1 MKNNQKRLEKE
12 RQVSQFYMLLKAI
25 MDELFRYTRSRH
37 IKIPDASFG
46 LVYEEKDSLL
56 FSGLDSKTGKRIY
69 LYNVRLIAKSFEGK
83 KEKMLSEKTPETFLN
98 WIGELCST
106 FLSPFVYIYV
116 VKEQHRGEGTS
127 ERITRQIVRG
137 FMNKLLNDPEL
148 SHVLDIVR
156 TRQSNS

>member
-1 MKNNQKRLEKE
+1 MKNDDKRLEKE
-12 RQVSQFYMLLKAI
+12 RQVKQFYMLLKAI
-25 MDELFRYTRSRH
+25 MDELFRYTKSRH

-46 LVYEEKDSLL
+46 LVYEEKESIL
-56 FSGLDSKTGKRIY
+56 FTGLDSKTGKRIY
-69 LYNVRLIAKSFEGK
+69 LYNVRLIGKSFEEK
-83 KEKMLSEKTPETFLN
+83 KEKMLSEKTPETFLS

-106 FLSPFVYIYV
+106 FLSPFVYHYV

-156 TRQSNS
+156 TRQ

>member
-1 MKNNQKRLEKE
+1 MKSDEKRLEKE
-12 RQVSQFYMLLKAI
+12 RQVKQFYMLLKAI

-37 IKIPDASFG
+37 VKIPDASFG
-46 LVYEEKDSLL
+46 LVYEEKESIL
-56 FSGLDSKTGKRIY
+56 FTGLDSKTGKRIY
-69 LYNVRLIAKSFEGK
+69 LYNVRLIGKSFEEK
-83 KEKMLSEKTPETFLN
+83 KEKMLSEKTPETFLS

-106 FLSPFVYIYV
+106 FLSPFVYNYV

-156 TRQSNS
+156 TRQ

>member
-1 MKNNQKRLEKE
+1 MKNDEKRLEKE
-12 RQVSQFYMLLKAI
+12 RQVKQFYMLLKAI

-37 IKIPDASFG
+37 VKIPDASFG
-46 LVYEEKDSLL
+46 LVYEEKESIL
-56 FSGLDSKTGKRIY
+56 FTGLDSKTGKRIY
-69 LYNVRLIAKSFEGK
+69 LYNVRLIGKSFEEK
-83 KEKMLSEKTPETFLN
+83 KEKMLSEKTPETFLS

-106 FLSPFVYIYV
+106 YLSPFVYNYV

-156 TRQSNS
+156 TR

>member
-1 MKNNQKRLEKE
+1 MNKNEKRLEKE
-12 RQVSQFYMLLKAI
+12 RQVKQFYMLLKTI
-25 MDELFRYTRSRH
+25 MDELFSYTRSRH

-46 LVYEEKDSLL
+46 LVYEEKDSIL
-56 FSGLDSKTGKRIY
+56 FTSLDSKTGKRIY
-69 LYNVRLIAKSFEGK
+69 LYNVRLIAKSFEEK
-83 KEKMLSEKTPETFLN
+83 REKMLSEKTPDTLLN
-98 WIGELCST
+98 WIGELCFT
-106 FLSPFVYIYV
+106 FVSPFVYNYV

-156 TRQSNS
+156 TGQPDS

>member
-1 MKNNQKRLEKE
+1 MKNDEKRLEKE
-12 RQVSQFYMLLKAI
+12 RQVKQFYMLLKAI

-46 LVYEEKDSLL
+46 LVYEEKESIL
-56 FSGLDSKTGKRIY
+56 FTGLDSKTGKRIY
-69 LYNVRLIAKSFEGK
+69 LYNVRLIGKSFEEK
-83 KEKMLSEKTPETFLN
+83 KEKMLSEKTPETFLS

-106 FLSPFVYIYV
+106 YLSPFVYNYV
-116 VKEQHRGEGTS
+116 VKDQHRGEGTS

-156 TRQSNS
+156 TR

>member
-1 MKNNQKRLEKE
+1 MKNDEKRLEKE
-12 RQVSQFYMLLKAI
+12 RQLKQFYMLLKAI

-46 LVYEEKDSLL
+46 LVYEEKDSIL
-56 FSGLDSKTGKRIY
+56 FTGHDSKTGKRIY
-69 LYNVRLIAKSFEGK
+69 LYNVRLIGKSFEEK
-83 KEKMLSEKTPETFLN
+83 KEKMLSEKAPETFLS

-106 FLSPFVYIYV
+106 FLSPFVFNYV

-148 SHVLDIVR
+148 SYVLDIVR
-156 TRQSNS
+156 TKQ

>member
-1 MKNNQKRLEKE
+1 MKNDEKRLEKE
-12 RQVSQFYMLLKAI
+12 RQVKQFYMLLKAI

-37 IKIPDASFG
+37 VKIPDASFG
-46 LVYEEKDSLL
+46 LVYEEKESNL
-56 FSGLDSKTGKRIY
+56 FTGLDSKTGKRIY
-69 LYNVRLIAKSFEGK
+69 LYNVRLIGKSFEEK
-83 KEKMLSEKTPETFLN
+83 KEKMLSEKTPETFLS

-106 FLSPFVYIYV
+106 FLSPFVYHYV

-156 TRQSNS
+156 ERQ

>member
-1 MKNNQKRLEKE
+1 MKNDEKRLEKE
-12 RQVSQFYMLLKAI
+12 RQLKQFYMLLKAI

-46 LVYEEKDSLL
+46 LVYEEKESIL
-56 FSGLDSKTGKRIY
+56 FTGLDSKTGKRIY
-69 LYNVRLIAKSFEGK
+69 LYNVRLIGKSFEEK
-83 KEKMLSEKTPETFLN
+83 KEKMLSEKTPETFLS

-106 FLSPFVYIYV
+106 FLSPFVYNYV
-116 VKEQHRGEGTS
+116 AKEQHRGEGTS

-148 SHVLDIVR
+148 SYVLDIVR
-156 TRQSNS
+156 TKQ

>member
-1 MKNNQKRLEKE
+1 MKNDEKRLEKE
-12 RQVSQFYMLLKAI
+12 RQLKQFYMLLKAI

-46 LVYEEKDSLL
+46 LVYEEKESIL
-56 FSGLDSKTGKRIY
+56 FTGLDSKTGKRIY
-69 LYNVRLIAKSFEGK
+69 LYNVRLIGKSFEEK
-83 KEKMLSEKTPETFLN
+83 KEKMLSEKTPETFLS

-106 FLSPFVYIYV
+106 FLSPFVYNYV
-116 VKEQHRGEGTS
+116 TKEQHRGEGTS

-148 SHVLDIVR
+148 SYVLDIVR
-156 TRQSNS
+156 TKQ

>member
-1 MKNNQKRLEKE
+1 MKNDEKRLEKE
-12 RQVSQFYMLLKAI
+12 RQLKQFYMLLKAI

-46 LVYEEKDSLL
+46 LVYEEKDSIL
-56 FSGLDSKTGKRIY
+56 FTGHDSKTGKRIY
-69 LYNVRLIAKSFEGK
+69 LYNVRLIGKSFEEK
-83 KEKMLSEKTPETFLN
+83 KEKMLSEKTPETFLS

-106 FLSPFVYIYV
+106 FLSPFVYNYV
-116 VKEQHRGEGTS
+116 AKEQHRGEGTS

-148 SHVLDIVR
+148 SYVLDIVR
-156 TRQSNS
+156 TKQ

>member
-1 MKNNQKRLEKE
+1 MKNDEKRLEKE
-12 RQVSQFYMLLKAI
+12 RQLKQFYMLLKAI
-25 MDELFRYTRSRH
+25 MDELFHYTRSRH

-46 LVYEEKDSLL
+46 LVYEEKDSIL
-56 FSGLDSKTGKRIY
+56 FTGHDSKTGKRIY
-69 LYNVRLIAKSFEGK
+69 LYNVRLIGKSFEEK
-83 KEKMLSEKTPETFLN
+83 KEKMLSEKAPETFLS

-106 FLSPFVYIYV
+106 FLSPFVFNYV

-148 SHVLDIVR
+148 SYVLDIVR
-156 TRQSNS
+156 TKQ

>member
-1 MKNNQKRLEKE
+1 MKNDEKRLEKE
-12 RQVSQFYMLLKAI
+12 RQLKQFYMLLKAI

-46 LVYEEKDSLL
+46 LVYEEKESIL
-56 FSGLDSKTGKRIY
+56 FTGLDSKTGKRIY
-69 LYNVRLIAKSFEGK
+69 LYNVRLIGKSFEEK
-83 KEKMLSEKTPETFLN
+83 KEKMLSEKAPETFLS

-106 FLSPFVYIYV
+106 FLSPFVFNYV

-148 SHVLDIVR
+148 SYVLDIVR
-156 TRQSNS
+156 TKQ

>member
-1 MKNNQKRLEKE
+1 MKNDEKRLEKE
-12 RQVSQFYMLLKAI
+12 RQLKQFYMLLKAI
-25 MDELFRYTRSRH
+25 IDELFRYTRSRH

-46 LVYEEKDSLL
+46 LVYEEKESIL
-56 FSGLDSKTGKRIY
+56 FTGLDSKTGKRIY
-69 LYNVRLIAKSFEGK
+69 LYNVRLIGKSFEEK
-83 KEKMLSEKTPETFLN
+83 KEKMLSEKAPETFLS

-106 FLSPFVYIYV
+106 FLSPFVFNYV

-148 SHVLDIVR
+148 SYVLDIVR
-156 TRQSNS
+156 TKQ

>member
-1 MKNNQKRLEKE
+1 MKNDEKRLEKE
-12 RQVSQFYMLLKAI
+12 RQLKQFYMLLKAI

-46 LVYEEKDSLL
+46 LVYEEKDSIL
-56 FSGLDSKTGKRIY
+56 FTGHDSKTGKRIY
-69 LYNVRLIAKSFEGK
+69 LYNVRLIGKSFEEK
-83 KEKMLSEKTPETFLN
+83 KEKMLSEKAPETFLS

-106 FLSPFVYIYV
+106 FLSPFVYNYV
-116 VKEQHRGEGTS
+116 AKEQHRGEGTS

-148 SHVLDIVR
+148 SYVLDIVR
-156 TRQSNS
+156 TKQ

>member
-1 MKNNQKRLEKE
+1 
-12 RQVSQFYMLLKAI
+12 

-46 LVYEEKDSLL
+46 LVYEEKDSIL
-56 FSGLDSKTGKRIY
+56 FTGHDSKTGKRIY
-69 LYNVRLIAKSFEGK
+69 LYNVRLIGKSFEEK
-83 KEKMLSEKTPETFLN
+83 KEKMLSEKAPETFLSG
-98 WIGELCST
+98 IGELCST
-106 FLSPFVYIYV
+106 FLSPFVFNYV

-148 SHVLDIVR
+148 SYVLDIVR
-156 TRQSNS
+156 TKQ

>member
-1 MKNNQKRLEKE
+1 MKNDEKPLEKE
-12 RQVSQFYMLLKAI
+12 RQLKQFYMLLKAI

-46 LVYEEKDSLL
+46 LVYEEKDSIL
-56 FSGLDSKTGKRIY
+56 FTGHDSKTGKRIY
-69 LYNVRLIAKSFEGK
+69 LYNVRLIGKSFEEK
-83 KEKMLSEKTPETFLN
+83 KEKMLSEKAPETFLS

-106 FLSPFVYIYV
+106 FLSPFVFNYV

-148 SHVLDIVR
+148 SYVLDIVR
-156 TRQSNS
+156 TKQ

>member
-1 MKNNQKRLEKE
+1 
-12 RQVSQFYMLLKAI
+12 MLLKAI

-46 LVYEEKDSLL
+46 LVYEEKDSIL
-56 FSGLDSKTGKRIY
+56 FTGHDSKTGKRIY
-69 LYNVRLIAKSFEGK
+69 LYNVRLIGKSFEEK
-83 KEKMLSEKTPETFLN
+83 KEKMLSEKAPETFLS

-106 FLSPFVYIYV
+106 FLSPFVFNYV

-148 SHVLDIVR
+148 SYVLDIVR
-156 TRQSNS
+156 TKQ

>member
-1 MKNNQKRLEKE
+1 MKNDEKRLEKE
-12 RQVSQFYMLLKAI
+12 RQLKQFYMLLKAI

-46 LVYEEKDSLL
+46 LVYEEKDSIL
-56 FSGLDSKTGKRIY
+56 FTGHDSKTGKRIY
-69 LYNVRLIAKSFEGK
+69 LYNVRLIGKSFEEK
-83 KEKMLSEKTPETFLN
+83 KEKMLSEKAPETFLS

-106 FLSPFVYIYV
+106 FLSPFVFNYG

-148 SHVLDIVR
+148 SYVLDIVR
-156 TRQSNS
+156 TKQ

>member
-1 MKNNQKRLEKE
+1 
-12 RQVSQFYMLLKAI
+12 

-46 LVYEEKDSLL
+46 LVYEEKESIL
-56 FSGLDSKTGKRIY
+56 FTGLDSKTGKRIY
-69 LYNVRLIAKSFEGK
+69 LYNVRLIGKSFEEK
-83 KEKMLSEKTPETFLN
+83 KEKMLSEKTPETFLS

-106 FLSPFVYIYV
+106 FLSPFVYHYV

-156 TRQSNS
+156 TR

>member
-1 MKNNQKRLEKE
+1 
-12 RQVSQFYMLLKAI
+12 

-46 LVYEEKDSLL
+46 LVYEEKDSIL
-56 FSGLDSKTGKRIY
+56 FTGHDSKTGKRIY
-69 LYNVRLIAKSFEGK
+69 LYNVRLIGKSFEEK
-83 KEKMLSEKTPETFLN
+83 KEKMLSEKAPETFLS

-106 FLSPFVYIYV
+106 FLSPFVFNYV

-148 SHVLDIVR
+148 SYVLDIVR
-156 TRQSNS
+156 TKQ

>member
-1 MKNNQKRLEKE
+1 MKSDEKRLEKE
-12 RQVSQFYMLLKAI
+12 RQVKQFYLLLKAI

-37 IKIPDASFG
+37 VKIPDASFG
-46 LVYEEKDSLL
+46 LVYEEKESIL
-56 FSGLDSKTGKRIY
+56 FTGLDSKTGKRIY
-69 LYNVRLIAKSFEGK
+69 LYNVRLIGKSFEEK
-83 KEKMLSEKTPETFLN
+83 KEKMLSEKTPETFLS

-106 FLSPFVYIYV
+106 FLSPFVYNYV

-156 TRQSNS
+156 ARQ

>member
-1 MKNNQKRLEKE
+1 MKNDEKPLEKE
-12 RQVSQFYMLLKAI
+12 RQLKQFYMLLKAI

-46 LVYEEKDSLL
+46 LVYEEKDSIL
-56 FSGLDSKTGKRIY
+56 FTGHDSKTGKRIY
-69 LYNVRLIAKSFEGK
+69 LYNVRLIGKSFEEK
-83 KEKMLSEKTPETFLN
+83 KEKMLSEKAPKTFLS

-106 FLSPFVYIYV
+106 FLSPFVFNYV

-148 SHVLDIVR
+148 SYVLDIVR
-156 TRQSNS
+156 TKQ

>member
-1 MKNNQKRLEKE
+1 MKNDEKRLEKE
-12 RQVSQFYMLLKAI
+12 RQVKQFYMLLKAI

-46 LVYEEKDSLL
+46 LVYEEKESIL
-56 FSGLDSKTGKRIY
+56 FTGLDSKTGKRIY
-69 LYNVRLIAKSFEGK
+69 LYNVRLIGKSFEEK
-83 KEKMLSEKTPETFLN
+83 KEKMLSEKTPETFLS

-106 FLSPFVYIYV
+106 FLSPFVYHYV

-156 TRQSNS
+156 TR

>member
-1 MKNNQKRLEKE
+1 MKNDEKRLEKE
-12 RQVSQFYMLLKAI
+12 RQLKQFYMLLKAI

-46 LVYEEKDSLL
+46 LVYEEKDSIL
-56 FSGLDSKTGKRIY
+56 FTGHDSKTGKRIY
-69 LYNVRLIAKSFEGK
+69 LYNVRLIGKSFEEK
-83 KEKMLSEKTPETFLN
+83 KEKMLSEKAPETFLS
-98 WIGELCST
+98 WIGELCSI
-106 FLSPFVYIYV
+106 FLSPFVFNYV

-148 SHVLDIVR
+148 SYVLDIVR
-156 TRQSNS
+156 TKQ

>member
-1 MKNNQKRLEKE
+1 MKNDEKRLEKE
-12 RQVSQFYMLLKAI
+12 RQLKQFYMLLKAI

-46 LVYEEKDSLL
+46 LVYEEKESIL
-56 FSGLDSKTGKRIY
+56 FTGHDSKTGKRIY
-69 LYNVRLIAKSFEGK
+69 LYNVRLIGKSFEEK
-83 KEKMLSEKTPETFLN
+83 KEKMLSEKAPETFLS

-106 FLSPFVYIYV
+106 FLSPFVFNYV

-148 SHVLDIVR
+148 SYVLDIVR
-156 TRQSNS
+156 TKQ

>member
-1 MKNNQKRLEKE
+1 MNKNEKRLEKE
-12 RQVSQFYMLLKAI
+12 RQVKQFYMLLKAI

-46 LVYEEKDSLL
+46 LVYEEKDSIL
-56 FSGLDSKTGKRIY
+56 FTSLDSKTGKRIY
-69 LYNVRLIAKSFEGK
+69 LYNVRLIAKSFEEK
-83 KEKMLSEKTPETFLN
+83 REKMLSEKTPDTLLN
-98 WIGELCST
+98 WIGELCFT
-106 FLSPFVYIYV
+106 FVSPFVYNYV

-148 SHVLDIVR
+148 SHVLDIVK
-156 TRQSNS
+156 TRQPDS

>member
-1 MKNNQKRLEKE
+1 MKNDEKRLEKE
-12 RQVSQFYMLLKAI
+12 RQLKQFYMLLKAI

-46 LVYEEKDSLL
+46 LVYEEKDSIL
-56 FSGLDSKTGKRIY
+56 FTGHDSKTGKRIY
-69 LYNVRLIAKSFEGK
+69 LYNVRLIGKSFEEK
-83 KEKMLSEKTPETFLN
+83 KEKMLSEKAPETFLS

-106 FLSPFVYIYV
+106 FLSPFVFNYI

-148 SHVLDIVR
+148 SYVLDIVR
-156 TRQSNS
+156 TKQ

>member
-1 MKNNQKRLEKE
+1 MKNDEKRLEKE
-12 RQVSQFYMLLKAI
+12 RQLKQFYMLLKAI

-46 LVYEEKDSLL
+46 LVYEEKESIL
-56 FSGLDSKTGKRIY
+56 FTGLDSKTGKRIY
-69 LYNVRLIAKSFEGK
+69 LYNVRLIGKSFEEK
-83 KEKMLSEKTPETFLN
+83 KEKMLSEKTPETFLS

-106 FLSPFVYIYV
+106 FLSPLVYNYV
-116 VKEQHRGEGTS
+116 AKEQHRGEGTS

-148 SHVLDIVR
+148 SYVLDIVR
-156 TRQSNS
+156 TKQ

>member
-1 MKNNQKRLEKE
+1 MKSDEKRLEKE
-12 RQVSQFYMLLKAI
+12 RQVKQFYLLLKAI

-37 IKIPDASFG
+37 VKIPDASFG
-46 LVYEEKDSLL
+46 LVYEEKESIL
-56 FSGLDSKTGKRIY
+56 FTGLDSKTGKRIY
-69 LYNVRLIAKSFEGK
+69 LYNVRLIGKSFEEK
-83 KEKMLSEKTPETFLN
+83 KEKMLSEKTPETFLS

-106 FLSPFVYIYV
+106 FLSPFVYNYV

-148 SHVLDIVR
+148 SHVLDILR
-156 TRQSNS
+156 ARQ

>member
-1 MKNNQKRLEKE
+1 MKNDEKRLEKE
-12 RQVSQFYMLLKAI
+12 RQLKQFYMLLKAI

-46 LVYEEKDSLL
+46 LVYEEKESIL
-56 FSGLDSKTGKRIY
+56 FTGHDSKTGKRIY
-69 LYNVRLIAKSFEGK
+69 LYNVRLIGKSFEEK
-83 KEKMLSEKTPETFLN
+83 KEKMLSEKTPETFLS

-106 FLSPFVYIYV
+106 FLSPFVYNYV
-116 VKEQHRGEGTS
+116 AKEQHRGEGTS

-148 SHVLDIVR
+148 SYVLDIVR
-156 TRQSNS
+156 TKQ

>member
-1 MKNNQKRLEKE
+1 MNKNEKRLEKE
-12 RQVSQFYMLLKAI
+12 RQVKQFYMLLKAI

-46 LVYEEKDSLL
+46 LVYEEKDSIL
-56 FSGLDSKTGKRIY
+56 FTSLDSKTGRRIY
-69 LYNVRLIAKSFEGK
+69 LYNVRLIAKSFEEK
-83 KEKMLSEKTPETFLN
+83 REKMLSEKTPDTFLN
-98 WIGELCST
+98 WIGELCFT
-106 FLSPFVYIYV
+106 FVSPFVYNYV

-156 TRQSNS
+156 TRQPDS